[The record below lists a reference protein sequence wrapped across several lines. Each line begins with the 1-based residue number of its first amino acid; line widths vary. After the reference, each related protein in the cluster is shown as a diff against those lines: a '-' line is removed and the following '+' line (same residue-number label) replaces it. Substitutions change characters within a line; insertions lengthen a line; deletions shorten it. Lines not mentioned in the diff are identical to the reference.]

1 MTPDRIRVLESF
13 PEPKATT
20 NPYITQLATSL
31 GSTPG
36 VELSTFHIRTALLG
50 RYDVFHVHWPE
61 NLIGGHRRVGRIA
74 RRLATA
80 AFLARLQLART
91 PVVRT
96 WHNLDR
102 PTGLGRTDTALLDW
116 LDALT
121 TIRIRLNEL
130 TDPGGLPVATILHG
144 HYRDWFADF
153 PRSDPRPGR
162 LVYAGLVRPYKGVED
177 LVSAFVRTADPGLSL
192 NVTGRPADAAHAARL
207 HELAQ
212 DDERVSFDLRY
223 VDEADLVRV
232 LTSAALV
239 VLPYRYLHN
248 SGAVLAALSLDRP
261 VLVPDGDVARK
272 LAAEVGESWVLR
284 FEGPITPGVIRDAAA
299 RAATVDHTTPPD
311 LSRRG
316 WQDAGRA
323 HREAFREALR
333 LGAPSRG
340 ARREHASSR

>member
-1 MTPDRIRVLESF
+1 MKADRIRVLESF

-20 NPYITQLATSL
+20 NPYITQLAASL
-31 GSTPG
+31 RTTPG

-61 NLIGGHRRVGRIA
+61 NLVGGHRRIGRIA

-80 AFLARLQLART
+80 AFLARLQLTRT

-102 PTGLGRTDTALLDW
+102 PAGLGRIDAGLLDW

-121 TIRIRLNEL
+121 TMRIRLNEL
-130 TDPGGLPVATILHG
+130 TDPGGLPVTTILHG

-153 PRSDPRPGR
+153 TRADPRPGR

-177 LVSAFVRTADPGLSL
+177 LVSAFVRTDDPGLSL

-207 HELAQ
+207 HELAE
-212 DDERVSFDLRY
+212 DDERISFDLRY

-261 VLVPDGDVARK
+261 VLVPDGDVARQ

-284 FEGPITPGVIRDAAA
+284 FEGPITPEVIRDAAA
-299 RAATVDHTTPPD
+299 RAATVDPAVPPN

-323 HREAFREALR
+323 HREVFRDALR
-333 LGAPSRG
+333 RASSHG
-340 ARREHASSR
+340 ARRKRAASR